1 LSEYLYVTLAL
12 QPFYRVKMVEI
23 GGYTLPVVVKSLHL
37 SDIGQRVF
45 LTLWIT
51 TQIMYNG
58 AVTLHLFQGTLAH
71 PWAMGTGPEKTHLH
85 FKICDISTKMRQVIH
100 LFQCPELNLMYPI
113 RIATKSV
120 DL

>member
-1 LSEYLYVTLAL
+1 LSEHLYVTLAL

-58 AVTLHLFQGTLAH
+58 AVTLHLFQGTLAR
-71 PWAMGTGPEKTHLH
+71 PWEMGTGPEKTHLR
-85 FKICDISTKMRQVIH
+85 FKICDISTKMRQVIL

-120 DL
+120 D